1 VSRRA
6 VSSKA
11 RESRLLKEAAMQD
24 HTIEAVVYVGP
35 DGRGRFVNQ
44 AIRDCDGRLLHL
56 LDGYFQK

>member
-24 HTIEAVVYVGP
+24 HTIEAVVYVG
-35 DGRGRFVNQ
+35 RGRFVNQ